1 MQLRFLLLLP
11 LFLTTPL
18 FASPDFCIEQQNP
31 KPIYCQDFQNRD
43 TGLYTTDNLI
53 EDWPNLQSLSTKV
66 YVSNFG
72 VSQQRVTIVANE
84 TSKETAKESEKNNSR
99 LFKIKYPKNLF
110 GSAHSGA
117 TWVMKFPKKYQQL
130 SLEYKVMFEQG
141 FLYNREGLFGGK
153 LPGLMGGETISG
165 GANADGTNGWTS
177 RIMWGQMG
185 RGLGYLYYP
194 DMHDDKYNQKACPR
208 FGLDSEDCVIFR
220 NKYFTFDDDS
230 SKKCLSEWAADE
242 YEFRFKTGRFY
253 KIKQLIKMNTL
264 SNDTAEGSDNTA
276 EGSDN
281 SAEGSNNNAEGSNN
295 SAEGSNNSADGSEKT
310 TDEIVEGT
318 LQRSLQGKRVG
329 QLKIWL
335 DDKLV
340 VDCTNIRFRDV
351 AELAI
356 DSLLFS
362 TFFGGNTPK
371 SSAHPHDEFI
381 YFDDFVV
388 REN

>member
-1 MQLRFLLLLP
+1 MQLRFLLLLLP

-18 FASPDFCIEQQNP
+18 FASSNFCIEQQNP
-31 KPIYCQDFQNRD
+31 KPIFCQDFEHRD
-43 TGLYTTDNLI
+43 TGLYTSDKLI

-72 VSQQRVTIVANE
+72 VSQQRVTIVA
-84 TSKETAKESEKNNSR
+84 KETAKETEKTRPQHNR
-99 LFKIKYPKNLF
+99 MLKIKYPENLF

-165 GANADGTNGWTS
+165 GATADGTNGWTS

-194 DMHDDKYNQKACPR
+194 DMRDVKYNQKACPR
-208 FGLDSEDCVIFR
+208 FGLESEDCVIFR
-220 NKYFTFDDDS
+220 NKYFTFDNDS
-230 SKKCLSEWAADE
+230 SKKCLSEWAADD
-242 YEFRFKTGRFY
+242 YEFRFETGRSY

-276 EGSDN
+276 EDSNDTAEGSDN
-281 SAEGSNNNAEGSNN
+281 SAEGSNNNAEGS
-295 SAEGSNNSADGSEKT
+295 EKS
-310 TDEIVEGT
+310 TDEVA
-318 LQRSLQGKRVG
+318 QGNRDG

-351 AELAI
+351 PELAI

-362 TFFGGNTPK
+362 TFFGGNTAE
-371 SSAHPHDEFI
+371 SSSHPHDETI

>member
-1 MQLRFLLLLP
+1 MQLRFLLLLLP

-18 FASPDFCIEQQNP
+18 FASPNFCSEQQNP
-31 KPIYCQDFQNRD
+31 KPIFCQDFQHRD
-43 TGLYTTDNLI
+43 TGLYTTDKLI
-53 EDWPNLQSLSTKV
+53 EDWPNLQSLSTIL
-66 YVSNFG
+66 YISNFG
-72 VSQQRVTIVANE
+72 VSQHRVALVA
-84 TSKETAKESEKNNSR
+84 KETAKESEKNNSR
-99 LFKIKYPKNLF
+99 MLKIKYPRNLF

-130 SLEYKVMFEQG
+130 SLEYKVMFKQG

-165 GANADGTNGWTS
+165 GATPDGTNGWTS

-194 DMHDDKYNQKACPR
+194 DMRDDKYNQNACPR
-208 FGLDSEDCVIFR
+208 FGLESEDCVIFR
-220 NKYFTFDDDS
+220 NKYFTFDNDS

-242 YEFRFKTGRFY
+242 YEFRFKTERFY

-264 SNDTAEGSDNTA
+264 SNDTAEGSDN
-276 EGSDN
+276 
-281 SAEGSNNNAEGSNN
+281 
-295 SAEGSNNSADGSEKT
+295 SADEVAQG
-310 TDEIVEGT
+310 
-318 LQRSLQGKRVG
+318 SLQGMRDG

-340 VDCTNIRFRDV
+340 VDCTNIRFRDEP
-351 AELAI
+351 ELAI

-362 TFFGGNTPK
+362 TFFGGNTAE
-371 SSAHPHDEFI
+371 SSAHPHDETI
-381 YFDDFVV
+381 YFDDFIV